1 MNTTKHP
8 RIQEILS
15 QVQGPSRY
23 LGGEINAVRKSPES
37 VRLKIALAFPDLYE
51 IGTSHF
57 GLQILY
63 HLLNRQADIA
73 AERVFS
79 PQPDLEACLRSQ
91 GLPIFSLE
99 SHRPLGAFDIIG
111 FSLLYELN
119 YSNVLTLL
127 DLAGI
132 PFYARQRDPSHPL
145 IIAGGPCTC
154 NPEPMADFFDAMVI
168 GDGEPVIL
176 EMSRIWMEV
185 KAAGGSKTDILR
197 RWSALAGLYIPAFF
211 QPRYDGDG
219 FQSLIPR
226 FGDNAGVCRAILP
239 DLDSAPICC
248 EPVVPYGK
256 PVHDRLRLEI
266 ARGCTGGCRFCQAGM
281 IYRPVRERSP
291 AGILEQAD
299 QALRATGYE
308 DISLLSLSTGDY
320 SAISPLMRAL
330 MGRYASEHVAVSL
343 PSLRVGSLTPGLMA
357 EIKKVRKTGFTLAP
371 EAGSERLRTAINKQ
385 ITEAEIFQTV
395 QQAFE
400 LGWQVIKLYF
410 MIGLPTETDADI
422 DAMVDLC
429 KRLARLRPKGK
440 KHQIN
445 VSVGTFIPKP
455 HTPFQW
461 ASQLSLEACRE
472 RLNGLRERIRGPG
485 LQFKWHKP
493 EISFLEGLFAR
504 GDRRLAPLLVNAY
517 QKGCRFDGWS
527 EWLRFDR
534 WQAAFDEATDID
546 IRFFTTRKRDLNEPL
561 PWDPIDMGVSK
572 KFLQTEWHRAA
583 QPVRT
588 PDCRLG
594 ECAGCGVCDFKRIQ
608 PRLTSGEAMA
618 LSAEAPANPPTTD
631 SQSPGELLEL
641 VYCKTDP
648 AHFFGHLEMVNIFIR
663 AIRRAGIPVRY
674 SAGFH
679 PMPKISFSDPLPIGT
694 ESKGERCWIQVSK
707 GVDPE
712 SVKAR
717 LNQELP
723 PGLALRS
730 CGRVQKKTPGPERV
744 RYEIA
749 LSRGRFD
756 REKLAR
762 FQAAQHFSYQKT
774 SAKGKVK
781 ELDLK
786 ALLSDL
792 VLEGENRL
800 RLQLHIRPGQ
810 AVRPAD
816 AVGAIF
822 DLSPA
827 ALAGA
832 RIVKQREE

>member
-1 MNTTKHP
+1 MNITKHK

-15 QVQGPSRY
+15 RVQGPSRY
-23 LGGEINAVRKSPES
+23 LGGEINAVRKPPES
-37 VRLKIALAFPDLYE
+37 VRLSIALAFPDLYE

-63 HLLNRQADIA
+63 HLLNRQDDIA

-79 PQPDLEACLRSQ
+79 PQPDLEARLRSQ
-91 GLPIFSLE
+91 GLAIFSLE

-119 YSNVLTLL
+119 YSNVLTIL

-132 PFYARQRDPSHPL
+132 PFYAKDREGSHPL

-185 KAAGGSKTDILR
+185 KAAGGSKTDILK
-197 RWSALAGLYIPAFF
+197 RWSALQGLYIPAFF
-211 QPRYDGDG
+211 QPRYDENG
-219 FQSLIPR
+219 FQTLIPR
-226 FGDNAGVCRAILP
+226 LEEYGGVRRAILP
-239 DLDSAPICC
+239 DLDAAPVCC
-248 EPVVPYGK
+248 EPVVPYGR

-281 IYRPVRERSP
+281 IYRPVRERLP
-291 AGILEQAD
+291 AGILAQAEK
-299 QALRATGYE
+299 ALGATGYE

-320 SAISPLMRAL
+320 SAITPLMSAL
-330 MGRYASEHVAVSL
+330 MARYASEHVAISL

-385 ITEAEIFQTV
+385 ISEAEIFQTV

-422 DAMVDLC
+422 DALVDLC

-445 VSVGTFIPKP
+445 VSVGSFIPKP

-461 ASQLSLEACRE
+461 AGQRPLEDCRE
-472 RLNGLRERIRGPG
+472 SLNRLRDRIRGPG
-485 LQFKWHKP
+485 LNFKWHKP

-534 WQAAFDEATDID
+534 WQAAFDEASDID
-546 IRFFTTRKRDLNEPL
+546 IDFFTTRKRAVNEPL
-561 PWDPIDMGVSK
+561 PWDIIDMGVDK
-572 KFLQTEWHRAA
+572 QFLQTEWHRASE
-583 QPVRT
+583 PVRT
-588 PDCRLG
+588 PDCRFG

-608 PRLTSGEAMA
+608 PRLVSAQAMA
-618 LSAEAPANPPTTD
+618 EPREPTDPPSAEGQGPA
-631 SQSPGELLEL
+631 ELLEL

-648 AHFFGHLEMVNIFIR
+648 AHFFGHLEMVNLFIR

-679 PMPKISFSDPLPIGT
+679 PMPRISFSDPLPIGT
-694 ESKGERCWIQVSK
+694 ESQEERCWIQADK
-707 GVDPE
+707 GGDPE
-712 SVKAR
+712 SVKQQ
-717 LNQELP
+717 LNRQLP
-723 PGLALRS
+723 PGLAILS
-730 CGRVQKKTPGPERV
+730 CGRVQRKTPGPESV
-744 RYEIA
+744 RYAIT

-756 REKLAR
+756 REKLDR
-762 FQAAQHFSYQKT
+762 FQAAPDFIYQKT
-774 SAKGKVK
+774 TAKGKVK

-792 VLEGENRL
+792 ALDGEKRL
-800 RLQLHIRPGQ
+800 RLRVHIRPGQ

-816 AVGAIF
+816 ALGAIF
-822 DLSPA
+822 DLSPE

-832 RIVKQREE
+832 RILKQAAE